1 MDYSKAEM
9 MDAIK
14 EHLAEQ
20 GRRLTN
26 LKTASKEFLMEKIN
40 EYGIDIE
47 TYSRERKEKFK
58 REKKER
64 AVKKKQDE
72 IENQIAAEQ
81 HQKNLSEIENKSAR
95 LKDLTIYKL
104 RKSLCHEIRDGAVK
118 EDNNQENEENRK
130 FTDRM
135 EARFKKDGA
144 NVTREGPN
152 RLCVNGVNTIYGIWN
167 EPRTA
172 QFYINRYSGIGRYD
186 LLKPLNILGIL
197 DILLKD
203 HDAFIKGR
211 GEWLEK
217 LRTTREHKKKMEDVK
232 EYYSTTIR
240 CDTWGIEQD
249 LRIMHKDV
257 LEFIVK
263 ELTPEQILKINEFQL
278 NNHPFPY

>member
-1 MDYSKAEM
+1 MEYSKAEM

-47 TYSRERKEKFK
+47 TYSKERKEQSK

-64 AVKKKQDE
+64 AERKKQKN
-72 IENQIAAEQ
+72 IEDQIAVEQ
-81 HQKNLSEIENKSAR
+81 HQKKVSEIENKSTR
-95 LKDLTIYKL
+95 LRDLTIYKL
-104 RKSLCHEIRDGAVK
+104 RKSLCHEIRDGHIK
-118 EDNNQENEENRK
+118 EDNNKENEENIK

-135 EARFKKDGA
+135 EVRFKKDGA

-152 RLCVNGVNTIYGIWN
+152 KLRVNGVITIYGIWN

-186 LLKPLNILGIL
+186 LLKPLNRLGIL
-197 DILLKD
+197 DYLLKD
-203 HDAFIKGR
+203 YDAFIKGR
-211 GEWLEK
+211 GEWLEIN
-217 LRTTREHKKKMEDVK
+217 REHKKRTEKLN

-240 CDTWGIEQD
+240 CDTWGPKQE
-249 LRIMHKDV
+249 LRYMHKDV
-257 LEFIVK
+257 LDFIVK
-263 ELTPEQILKINEFQL
+263 QLTPEQILKINEFQ
-278 NNHPFPY
+278 FP